1 MKCMIMFIQLI
12 SSIENS
18 SAIATCIAETIW
30 KMNGLEMV
38 EDMCLLSKV
47 FITNG
52 AEVAGL

>member
-1 MKCMIMFIQLI
+1 MTCMIMFIQLI

-18 SAIATCIAETIW
+18 RAIATCIAKAIW
-30 KMNGLEMV
+30 KMNRLEMI